1 MAEVITEWPTKYKDC
16 CNIFQSDAVNTAVSI
31 NWGLGSGHGVAQNYH
46 QQADRFHTPST
57 QDTIQ
62 GQGVTP
68 TATYTVFMQ
77 VHKCKKAGVEMKGI
91 TREVSSAICL
101 N

>member
-1 MAEVITEWPTKYKDC
+1 MT
-16 CNIFQSDAVNTAVSI
+16 I
-31 NWGLGSGHGVAQNYH
+31 NWGLGSGQGVAQNYH
-46 QQADRFHTPST
+46 QQSDRFHTPST

-62 GQGVTP
+62 GQEVT
-68 TATYTVFMQ
+68 AQHQLLHTVFMQ

-91 TREVSSAICL
+91 TREVSSVICL